1 MVKIPPQ
8 NLEAEESLLGAL
20 LLDKEAIIKIGD
32 SLKPGDFYKDKHG
45 MIYQA
50 ILDLF
55 EKHDPIDIL
64 SVGNRL
70 GEKKQLD
77 IVGGKSYLADLT
89 AAVPNSSHVVS
100 YANIIRKKS
109 TLRKLEQ
116 AAAQISEFSFS
127 EDQDVEKL
135 LDRAEQKLFAISQE
149 SLKKNFIPIKTI
161 LGDTFNRIDELHKMG
176 GQGTRGIPTGYAD
189 MDKLLSGLQNSDLV
203 ILAARPSLGK
213 TTLALDL
220 VRNIAIKAKVPV
232 GIFSLE
238 MSKEQLVDRLLASEA
253 GVDLWRMRTGRLSD
267 KEEDDDF
274 PRIGR
279 AMGVLSEAPIYID
292 DSPNANIMEI
302 RTKARRLKME
312 HNLGFL
318 VVDYLQ
324 LMDSG
329 GRQES
334 RVQEISEI
342 SRSLKQIARELDIPV
357 LALSQLSRAVE
368 SRSPAIPKLA
378 DLRES
383 GSIEQDA
390 DIVMFIYRKAKDK
403 SRECPEEE
411 KGWAEIHVDKHRNGP
426 TGIINLFFD
435 EAKVSFKNLDMGHG
449 TGMPIPPPTNEEMPM
464 PSHQAHEQQPITTEE
479 IPTPPPEGGWQ
490 EKP

>member
-1 MVKIPPQ
+1 MQKIPPQ
-8 NLEAEESLLGAL
+8 NLEAEASILGAL
-20 LLDKEAIIKIGD
+20 LIDKEAIIKIGD
-32 SLKPGDFYKDKHG
+32 TLKPGDFYKDING
-45 MIYQA
+45 FIYQA

-55 EKHDPIDIL
+55 EKHEPIDIL
-64 SVGNRL
+64 SVANRL
-70 GEKKQLD
+70 NEKKQLEM
-77 IVGGKSYLADLT
+77 VGGKAYIADLT
-89 AAVPNSSHVVS
+89 AAVPNASHVLT

-116 AAAQISEFSFS
+116 AAAEISEFSFS

-135 LDRAEQKLFAISQE
+135 LDRAEQKLFSISQE
-149 SLKKNFIPIKTI
+149 SLKKNFVPIKNV
-161 LGDTFNRIDELHKMG
+161 LGEAFTRIDELHKMG
-176 GQGTRGIPTGYAD
+176 GLGTRGIPTGYVA

-203 ILAARPSLGK
+203 ILAARPSIGK
-213 TTLALDL
+213 TTFALDM
-220 VRNIAIKAKVPV
+220 VRNIAVKSKVPV

-238 MSKEQLVDRLLASEA
+238 MSKEQLVDRLLSSEA
-253 GVDLWRMRTGRLSD
+253 QVDLWKMRTGRLSD

-279 AMGVLSEAPIYID
+279 AMGVLSEAPIFID

-324 LMDSG
+324 LMDGG
-329 GRQES
+329 GRQEN

-342 SRSLKQIARELDIPV
+342 SRALKQIARELDIPV

-368 SRSPAIPKLA
+368 NRSPAIPKLA

-390 DIVMFIYRKAKDK
+390 DIVMFIYRRAKDK
-403 SRECPEEE
+403 TRGDCPEEE
-411 KGWAEIHVDKHRNGP
+411 KHVAEIHIDKHRNGP
-426 TGIINLFFD
+426 TGVVRLFFD
-435 EAKVSFKNLDMGHG
+435 ENKVSFKNLDSDHG
-449 TGMPIPPPTNEEMPM
+449 GPNVSTQTPS
-464 PSHQAHEQQPITTEE
+464 PSHGEIDLTLSSEELPTEL
-479 IPTPPPEGGWQ
+479 GWQ
-490 EKP
+490 NIP